1 MAEIGDLVNKSGI
14 YTKPG
19 VVTQKNVDGTVSI
32 STAPLKVSKFHR
44 YANTT
49 GLSEI
54 DKNKFNEI
62 LDEIYTKP
70 DGVDRINNI
79 QLEID
84 RLKADPQSSNVVQYL
99 RNQQAV
105 LIRETR
111 QLPTE
116 YKWDETQLK

>member
-19 VVTQKNVDGTVSI
+19 VVTKKNIDGTVSI
-32 STAPLKVSKFHR
+32 STEPLKVSEFHR
-44 YANTT
+44 YAYTT
-49 GLSEI
+49 GLNEL
-54 DKNKFNEI
+54 DKSKFNQI

-70 DGVDRINNI
+70 DGVDRINGI
-79 QLEID
+79 QMEID
-84 RLKADPQSSNVVQYL
+84 RLKSDPQSSNVVQYL

-111 QLPTE
+111 ELPSE
-116 YKWDETQLK
+116 YKWDEAQLR